1 MLSQQYLID
10 GQQCC
15 EYIVELEPTPYTPP
29 KTIRFYMLNA
39 ALDMYRS
46 KVQAN
51 LVKREYHQIN
61 LCAVGNGTRP
71 DGMPVSVN
79 FLLLRYRFP

>member
-29 KTIRFYMLNA
+29 IVLHFHMLND
-39 ALDMYRS
+39 ALDTYRS
-46 KVQAN
+46 KVQDN
-51 LVKREYHQIN
+51 LIKREYHQIN
-61 LCAVGNGTRP
+61 LCAVGDGTRP

-79 FLLLRYRFP
+79 FLLLRYMFP